1 MNYHPKGI
9 SEKVNRLNRPKDI
22 SVSLRRVIRLSQW
35 FITLFLTV
43 LYLPT
48 TFKRLLKEVVLGWAY
63 VLARGVRY
71 FDCHRYKR
79 ISWIQCYQRHS
90 HISKKHYKCKRN
102 FEDIFNRTKDISNSP
117 RWVIRLSLWFIRLC
131 LWLYC
136 ITEAGNNHGTKW
148 PKSLYILQMYYKKNR
163 IWVISC
169 NNKDIVPCAINISR
183 KQILH
188 RTNDAKKQLIQAS
201 ENDIFI

>member
-1 MNYHPKGI
+1 MI
-9 SEKVNRLNRPKDI
+9 D
-22 SVSLRRVIRLSQW
+22 VSLFLVIL
-35 FITLFLTV
+35 IYLLVCLIYLLFLIC
-43 LYLPT
+43 
-48 TFKRLLKEVVLGWAY
+48 LLG
-63 VLARGVRY
+63 
-71 FDCHRYKR
+71 D
-79 ISWIQCYQRHS
+79 
-90 HISKKHYKCKRN
+90 SKKHSKCKRN